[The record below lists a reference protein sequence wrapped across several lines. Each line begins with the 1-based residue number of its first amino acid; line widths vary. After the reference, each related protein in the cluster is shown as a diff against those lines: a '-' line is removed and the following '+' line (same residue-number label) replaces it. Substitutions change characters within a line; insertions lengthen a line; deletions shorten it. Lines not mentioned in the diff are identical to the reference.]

1 MHKKR
6 LKNWV
11 NVTLLSTGIILT
23 TIFLLISAVL
33 LYRSYNPAT
42 HKKNLLVSYNS
53 EDNISYK
60 ITAKANSYYTD
71 ADLVMDKQ
79 YVSSIL
85 DKITFNVS
93 YNFDSSKLLD
103 YTYNYSIIATLVGN
117 YNGSGKDSELW
128 SKEFILE
135 PSTSLN
141 LEDANNI
148 SVVKTFDIDYQTY
161 NSIMQS
167 FKEEFNLKVDAYL
180 DINFKVNVKSTVGD
194 NNQIDQDDW
203 INIKIPLLGDTT
215 HISYK
220 KTGVVDNNLWTT
232 VNDVEQTSILLKIMY
247 GIGLL
252 FGAVLDWLL
261 LLKAYKTTEKDRYY
275 YEVNRILKSYS
286 EILVEVEE
294 IPEHLQLKNIKV
306 SNFKDMIDVN
316 EELHLPIL
324 YYEENNKINFFIMSE
339 TYFYIFV
346 IERTGFNNKNNSY

>member
-11 NVTLLSTGIILT
+11 NVTLFATGIVLT

-33 LYRSYNPAT
+33 LYRSYNPAM
-42 HKKNLLVSYNS
+42 HQKSLLVSYNS
-53 EDNISYK
+53 EDNVSYK

-71 ADLVMDKQ
+71 DDLVMNKQ
-79 YVSSIL
+79 YVSSVI
-85 DKITFNVS
+85 DKIIFNVS

-103 YTYNYSIIATLVGN
+103 YTYNYSIIATLIGN
-117 YNGSGKDSELW
+117 YDGSSEDDELW

-141 LEDANNI
+141 LEDANSI
-148 SVVKTFDIDYQTY
+148 SVVKTFEIDYQTY

-167 FKEEFNLKVDAYL
+167 FKEEFNLMVDAYL
-180 DINFKVNVKSTVGD
+180 NIDFKVNVKSTVGD
-194 NNQIDQDDW
+194 NNQIDEDDL
-203 INIKIPLLGDTT
+203 INIKIPLLSDTT
-215 HISYK
+215 YITYN
-220 KTGVVDNNLWTT
+220 KTGIVNNNIWTT
-232 VNDVEQTSILLKIMY
+232 VNDLEQTSILLKIIY

-252 FGAVLDWLL
+252 FGTILDWLL

-275 YEVNRILKSYS
+275 YEVNKILKSYS
-286 EILVEVEE
+286 EILVAVEE
-294 IPEHLQLKNIKV
+294 IPEHLELKDIKV

-324 YYEENNKINFFIMSE
+324 YFEENNKINFFIISE
-339 TYFYIFV
+339 THFYTFI
-346 IERTGFNNKNNSY
+346 IKRTGLNNKK